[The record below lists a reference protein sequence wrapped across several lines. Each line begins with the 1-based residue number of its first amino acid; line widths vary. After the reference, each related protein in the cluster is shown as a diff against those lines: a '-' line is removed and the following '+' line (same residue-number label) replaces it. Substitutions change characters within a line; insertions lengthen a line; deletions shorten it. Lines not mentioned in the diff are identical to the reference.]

1 MHLRIPA
8 NGNLLGVVTAQ
19 MAGTEARRCSAML
32 QYVCDN
38 CGAVKG
44 EPEEWVLGFAAE
56 RLGISEARREITIA
70 PRWDENRAVQWFAV
84 HFCSIE
90 CKDEYIDRLF
100 GTQTVSDDVEVVEH
114 ATVTP
119 ASERKTKI
127 TRSRATPRTA
137 TTTRRTIKKR
147 KP

>member
-1 MHLRIPA
+1 
-8 NGNLLGVVTAQ
+8 
-19 MAGTEARRCSAML
+19 ML

-44 EPEEWVLGFAAE
+44 ESEEWVLGFAAE

-100 GTQTVSDDVEVVEH
+100 GTQTVAEGISEDVEVVEH
-114 ATVTP
+114 ATTSPVT
-119 ASERKTKI
+119 ARKTKI
-127 TRSRATPRTA
+127 TRSLATPRTKV
-137 TTTRRTIKKR
+137 TTRRTIKKR